1 MSRNVVIK
9 KLQRT
14 WQVIFQFSVETKDQT
29 WCREVKKALAAMQH
43 ILDYFRINL
52 LARRIQLMRFSDWLR
67 FSLTKKW
74 QKCKVVENLGAAS
87 LRLIEV
93 SVQRTHIV
101 STSSSRL
108 RVAFP
113 CLREWTTSKGL
124 SKGIVHGERGWDQC
138 SYLENFFNFDS
149 L

>member
-14 WQVIFQFSVETKDQT
+14 WQVIFQFSAETKDQT

-74 QKCKVVENLGAAS
+74 QKCEVVENLGAAS
-87 LRLIEV
+87 LRYW
-93 SVQRTHIV
+93 SVCAEDSHSFNLVQ
-101 STSSSRL
+101 SSSR
-108 RVAFP
+108 RFP
-113 CLREWTTSKGL
+113 LLERTISKGL
-124 SKGIVHGERGWDQC
+124 GKGIVHGERGWDQC
-138 SYLENFFNFDS
+138 SYLENVFNFDS